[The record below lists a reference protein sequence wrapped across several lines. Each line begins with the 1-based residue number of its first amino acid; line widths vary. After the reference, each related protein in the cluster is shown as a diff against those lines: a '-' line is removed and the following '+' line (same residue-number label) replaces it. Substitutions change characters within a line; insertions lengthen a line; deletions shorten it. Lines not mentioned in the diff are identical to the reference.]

1 MFDMINNVK
10 YNHWNSIGKGLN
22 LYVET
27 IIDTGSKDKDKN
39 RRDAAFYKTFDS
51 RKYENR
57 EQLDS
62 LTINPIPYLSFRATG
77 YNEQNEW
84 TNFEIWLGEAQIET
98 VTNLFNEVVE
108 ELVANMDK
116 IYKKDKISKEWEE
129 KIYETDSLGSLQNKI
144 AVYPDI
150 IYTSE
155 NKPLNGVVIVL
166 RDADENDYYT
176 ETGINNF
183 INLVNK
189 LNRYNIDLYSM
200 LLTNIALSY
209 QLMLGNT
216 NNYGNDE
223 EENNGRKTNSSRR
236 FASNKMAGRNKRS
249 PLERRK
255 RVSSVTTTEVND
267 EDDEDDSIDSYQTII
282 DETDNEELEKK
293 NTSKKNNKKNNLKK
307 STKTVNADNLS
318 LQDMLDAAGDVDLG
332 ELDDEEVF

>member
-57 EQLDS
+57 EKLDT

-77 YNEQNEW
+77 YNESNEW
-84 TNFEIWLGEAQIET
+84 VNFEIWLGEAQIET

-155 NKPLNGVVIVL
+155 DKPLNGVVIVL

-189 LNRYNIDLYSM
+189 LNRYNIDTYSM
-200 LLTNIALSY
+200 LLCNIALTY
-209 QLMLGNT
+209 QGLL
-216 NNYGNDE
+216 NNVGVSM
-223 EENNGRKTNSSRR
+223 TSSSSSNR
-236 FASNKMAGRNKRS
+236 FTSNKMAGRNKRS

-255 RVSSVTTTEVND
+255 RVSSVTTTEDN
-267 EDDEDDSIDSYQTII
+267 DEDDSIDSYQTII

-293 NTSKKNNKKNNLKK
+293 NSSKKSNSKKNNLKK